1 LDCGKW
7 LKMRL
12 LHGPFGAWGWG
23 GQGVERDTEACH
35 PSPPEKEK
43 AALGGLLSFDLEGIF
58 LLTPYYQDTKS
69 STKTGQISLRLLWW
83 KSRGIMRH
91 YLGFLHR
98 LLTDRWKKL
107 GLAKEVRNRWI
118 GGAGS
123 RGIRSRRRRPLKGPG
138 KAFPVCRSGAGQIE
152 DLGLTRQQAEAF
164 GERTGGYASCK
175 CPL

>member
-1 LDCGKW
+1 MSLPRGDTARTQ
-7 LKMRL
+7 LTEIAY
-12 LHGPFGAWGWG
+12 HGFF
-23 GQGVERDTEACH
+23 
-35 PSPPEKEK
+35 S
-43 AALGGLLSFDLEGIF
+43 I
-58 LLTPYYQDTKS
+58 PYV
-69 STKTGQISLRLLWW
+69 
-83 KSRGIMRH
+83 RG
-91 YLGFLHR
+91 YLPLGFLHR

-152 DLGLTRQQAEAF
+152 VLGLTRQQAEAF